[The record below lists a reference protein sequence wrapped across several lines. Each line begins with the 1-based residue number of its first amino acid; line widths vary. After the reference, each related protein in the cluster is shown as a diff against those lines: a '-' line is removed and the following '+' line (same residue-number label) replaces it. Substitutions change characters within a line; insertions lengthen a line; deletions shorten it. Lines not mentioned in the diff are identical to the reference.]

1 MQLPAGYSRTL
12 PAIVASATALTI
24 YAVWLFA
31 DLSFDPMRGDVQA
44 YWDRS
49 MALWPPFDPWWPP
62 GYPLVLAAARTVT
75 FNALTPAALMLT
87 VSTVAYLAS
96 VVAVVRICSVVGV
109 REPLLPA
116 LVFAVY
122 PFVGLSEAAY
132 PRADMVATALL
143 AGCVL
148 AFERQQFRTLA
159 GCAALAL
166 IVHKALWFFV
176 PPLLV
181 VAWLRHRDARVMLA
195 AALLPAAIWIVGG
208 AWHHRDALWFV
219 RSSVEALVTPSG
231 TLPVFD
237 SIYGSLLA
245 DRPATVAKGVVV
257 LAVTGLAMFAAARS
271 YSLGFV
277 GGTIIGAAIVAT
289 AAVLNSSE
297 AWAVVRFSKM
307 LVVPLALIWLT
318 SARTLPHWS
327 TVAWTLLIALCVASN
342 AAFGAYLSSR

>member
-1 MQLPAGYSRTL
+1 MQLPAGYSRSL

-24 YAVWLFA
+24 YMVWLFTA
-31 DLSFDPMRGDVQA
+31 LAFDPMRGDVQA

-49 MALWPPFDPWWPP
+49 IALWPPFDPWWPP
-62 GYPLVLAAARTVT
+62 GYPLILAAARTAT
-75 FNALTPAALMLT
+75 FNALAPAALMLT
-87 VSTVAYLAS
+87 VATVAYLAA
-96 VVAVVRICSVVGV
+96 VVAVVRICSFVGV

-148 AFERQQFRTLA
+148 AFERRQFRTLA

-176 PPLLV
+176 PPLLL
-181 VAWLRHRDARVMLA
+181 VAWLRHREARLLLA
-195 AALLPAAIWIVGG
+195 ASLLPAAIWIGGG
-208 AWHHRDALWFV
+208 AWHHGDALWFA
-219 RSSVEALVTPSG
+219 RASVEALASPSG

-237 SIYGSLLA
+237 SIYGSLLS
-245 DRPATVAKGVVV
+245 DRAAAVAKGVVV
-257 LAVTGLAMFAAARS
+257 LIVAGLALFAAARC
-271 YSLGFV
+271 YRAGFTS
-277 GGTIIGAAIVAT
+277 GTVIAAAIVAT

-297 AWAVVRFSKM
+297 AWAVVRFSKL

-318 SARTLPHWS
+318 PNRTLPRWFA
-327 TVAWTLLIALCVASN
+327 VIWALLIAFCVATN

>member
-24 YAVWLFA
+24 YVVWLFT

-49 MALWPPFDPWWPP
+49 VTLWPPFDPWWPP
-62 GYPLVLAAARTVT
+62 GYPLILAAARTVT

-96 VVAVVRICSVVGV
+96 VVAVVRTCSVVGV

-148 AFERQQFRTLA
+148 AFERRQFRTLA

-181 VAWLRHRDARVMLA
+181 VAWARHRDARVMLA
-195 AALLPAAIWIVGG
+195 AALLPAAIWIAGG
-208 AWHHRDALWFV
+208 AWHHQDPLWFA
-219 RSSVEALVTPSG
+219 RSSVEALAMPSS

-237 SIYGSLLA
+237 SIYGSLQS
-245 DRPATVAKGVVV
+245 DRPATIAKGVVV
-257 LAVTGLAMFAAARS
+257 LIVTALALYAAVRS
-271 YSLGFV
+271 HQRGFV
-277 GGTIIGAAIVAT
+277 SGTIIAAAIVAT
-289 AAVLNSSE
+289 AIVLNSSE
-297 AWAVVRFSKM
+297 AWAVVRFSKV

-318 SARTLPHWS
+318 SERTLPRWS
-327 TVAWTLLIALCVASN
+327 ALVWALLIALCVATN

>member
-12 PAIVASATALTI
+12 PAVVASAAALTI
-24 YAVWLFA
+24 YTVWLFA
-31 DLSFDPMRGDVQA
+31 DLAFDPMRGDVQA

-49 MALWPPFDPWWPP
+49 MAMWPPFDPWWPP
-62 GYPLVLAAARTVT
+62 GYPLILAAARALT
-75 FNALTPAALMLT
+75 FNALTPAAVMLT
-87 VSTVAYLAS
+87 VSTVAYLAAI
-96 VVAVVRICSVVGV
+96 VFVVRICSVVGV
-109 REPLLPA
+109 REPLLPT

-148 AFERQQFRTLA
+148 AFERRQLRTLA

-181 VAWLRHRDARVMLA
+181 VAWVRHRDARVMLA
-195 AALLPAAIWIVGG
+195 AAWLPAAIWIGGG
-208 AWHHRDALWFV
+208 AWHHGDVLWFA

-237 SIYGSLLA
+237 SIYGSLRSA
-245 DRPATVAKGVVV
+245 RPAAVAKGVVV
-257 LAVTGLAMFAAARS
+257 LAVTAAAAFAALRS
-271 YSLGFV
+271 YQRGFV
-277 GGTIIGAAIVAT
+277 SGAIVAAAIVAT

-307 LVVPLALIWLT
+307 LVVPLALIWL
-318 SARTLPHWS
+318 APERTLPRWS
-327 TVAWTLLIALCVASN
+327 PVVWALLIAFCVASN

>member
-1 MQLPAGYSRTL
+1 MQLPAGSSRSL

-24 YAVWLFA
+24 YVVWLFA

-49 MALWPPFDPWWPP
+49 IALWPPFDPWWPP
-62 GYPLVLAAARTVT
+62 GYPLILAAARTVT
-75 FNALTPAALMLT
+75 FDVLTPAALMLT
-87 VSTVAYLAS
+87 VSTVAYLVS
-96 VVAVVRICSVVGV
+96 VVAVVRICSVIGV

-148 AFERQQFRTLA
+148 AFERTQFRTLA

-166 IVHKALWFFV
+166 LVHKALWFFV

-181 VAWLRHRDARVMLA
+181 VAWARHREARAMLA

-208 AWHHRDALWFV
+208 AWHHGDLLWFA
-219 RSSVEALVTPSG
+219 RSSVEALAAPSG
-231 TLPVFD
+231 TLPLFD
-237 SIYGSLLA
+237 SIYGSLLS
-245 DRPATVAKGVVV
+245 DRPTTVAKGIVV
-257 LAVTGLAMFAAARS
+257 LVVTALALFAAVRS
-271 YSLGFV
+271 HQLGFV
-277 GGTIIGAAIVAT
+277 SGTIIAAAIVAT

-297 AWAVVRFSKM
+297 AWAVVRFSK
-307 LVVPLALIWLT
+307 LLLVPLAVTWL
-318 SARTLPHWS
+318 SSERTLPRSSAMLW
-327 TVAWTLLIALCVASN
+327 ALLIAFCVASN

>member
-1 MQLPAGYSRTL
+1 MQLPAGHSRSL
-12 PAIVASATALTI
+12 PALVASATALTI
-24 YAVWLFA
+24 YVVWLFA

-49 MALWPPFDPWWPP
+49 IALWPPFDPWWPP
-62 GYPLVLAAARTVT
+62 GYPLILAAARTVT
-75 FNALTPAALMLT
+75 FDALTPAALMLT
-87 VSTVAYLAS
+87 VSTVAYLAA

-148 AFERQQFRTLA
+148 AFERRRFRTLA

-181 VAWLRHRDARVMLA
+181 VACVRHREARVMLA

-208 AWHHRDALWFV
+208 AWHHGDVLWFV

-237 SIYGSLLA
+237 SIYGSLLS

-257 LAVTGLAMFAAARS
+257 LAVTGVAVVTALRS
-271 YSLGFV
+271 YQRGFV
-277 GGTIIGAAIVAT
+277 SGAIVAAAIVAT
-289 AAVLNSSE
+289 ALILNSGE

-307 LVVPLALIWLT
+307 LVVPLALTWLA
-318 SARTLPHWS
+318 SERTLPRWS
-327 TVAWTLLIALCVASN
+327 AVFWALLIAFCVATN